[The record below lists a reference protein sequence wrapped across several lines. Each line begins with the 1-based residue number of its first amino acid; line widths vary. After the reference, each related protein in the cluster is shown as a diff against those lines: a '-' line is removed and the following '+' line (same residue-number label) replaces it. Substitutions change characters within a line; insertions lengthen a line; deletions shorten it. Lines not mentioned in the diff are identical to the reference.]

1 MNANMKSKKL
11 PLYVQILIGLF
22 LGLCWGV
29 ASSWLQFPAFI
40 TTEFIKPFGTVFVTL
55 LKMIAVPLVLAS
67 LIVGV
72 ASLHDIRKL
81 SRIGGKTIS
90 IYIGTTIIAITIGL
104 TIANVVKPGKRLP
117 ESTRQ
122 QLMSTYTDKTTT
134 SVSTVEKLKQRPL
147 LQPMIDIFPDNITAA
162 AADNTRMLQVVFF
175 AMIMGVALIK
185 IAPEKRNTLV
195 AFFDAL
201 NDAIIQIVDFI
212 MLFAPIG
219 VFALISALIVE
230 IAGDDISQAANLL
243 NGLAWYTACVIVG
256 LFIHAYIFYPILFRS
271 VAKIG
276 YMQFFRAIRA
286 AQLVGFSTSSSNA
299 TLPVTMKRCQEGLGI
314 PEEMTSFI
322 LPLGATINMDGT
334 SLYQGVAAVFIAQAL
349 DIDLSLS
356 DQLMILLTAT
366 LASIGS
372 AGVPGAGMVMLVI
385 VLESIQ
391 VPSAG
396 IALIVAVDRIL
407 DMMRTVVNITGDI
420 TVAAVVT
427 ATEGKFEPVMV
438 SEEE

>member
-1 MNANMKSKKL
+1 MKTKKL
-11 PLYVQILIGLF
+11 PLYAQILIGLV
-22 LGLCWGV
+22 LGLCWGL
-29 ASSWLQFPAFI
+29 ASSWLKIPAWL
-40 TTEFIKPFGTVFVTL
+40 TVELIKPLGTIFVTL

-81 SRIGGKTIS
+81 SRIGGKTIG
-90 IYIGTTIIAITIGL
+90 IYMGTTVVAITIGL
-104 TIANVVKPGKRLP
+104 TIANLVKPGERLP

-122 QLMSTYTDKTTT
+122 QLMSVYTEKTAN
-134 SVSTVEKLKQRPL
+134 SVSTVEKLKSRPI
-147 LQPMIDIFPDNITAA
+147 LQPLIDIFPDNITSA

-175 AMIMGVALIK
+175 AVIMGIALIK
-185 IAPEKRNTLV
+185 IAPEKRNTLTT
-195 AFFDAL
+195 FFDAL

-212 MLFAPIG
+212 MLFAPVG
-219 VFALISALIVE
+219 VFALIGALIVE

-243 NGLAWYTACVIVG
+243 SGLAWYTACVIAG
-256 LFIHAYIFYPILFRS
+256 LFIHTYIFYPILFRS

-314 PEEMTSFI
+314 PEEMTSFV

-349 DIDLSLS
+349 GIDLTIT
-356 DQLMILLTAT
+356 DQLMILMTAT

-385 VLESIQ
+385 VLESIH

-407 DMMRTVVNITGDI
+407 DMVRTVVNVTGDA
-420 TVAAVVT
+420 TVAVLVT
-427 ATEGKFEPVMV
+427 ATEGKFEPIA
-438 SEEE
+438 STEEN

>member
-1 MNANMKSKKL
+1 MKSKKL

>member
-1 MNANMKSKKL
+1 MKTKKL
-11 PLYVQILIGLF
+11 PLYARILIGLA
-22 LGLCWGV
+22 LGLIWGLV
-29 ASSWLQFPAFI
+29 SVWLKLPASLTI
-40 TTEFIKPFGTVFVTL
+40 EFIKPLGTIFVTL

-81 SRIGGKTIS
+81 SRIGGKTIG
-90 IYIGTTIIAITIGL
+90 IYIGTTVVAITIGL
-104 TIANVVKPGKRLP
+104 TIANLVKPGERLP
-117 ESTRQ
+117 DNTRQ
-122 QLMSTYTDKTTT
+122 QLMSVYTDKT
-134 SVSTVEKLKQRPL
+134 SSSFSAVAKLKERPI
-147 LQPMIDIFPDNITAA
+147 LQPLIDIFPDNIISA

-175 AMIMGVALIK
+175 AMIMGIALIK
-185 IAPEKRNTLV
+185 IAPEKRHTLV

-201 NDAIIQIVDFI
+201 NDAIIQIVDFV

-219 VFALISALIVE
+219 VFALIAALIVE
-230 IAGDDISQAANLL
+230 IAGDDISQAASLL
-243 NGLAWYTACVIVG
+243 SGLAWYAACVTVG
-256 LFIHAYIFYPILFRS
+256 LFIHAYLFYPVLFRS

-299 TLPVTMKRCQEGLGI
+299 TLPITMKRCQEGLGI

-349 DIDLSLS
+349 GIDLTLT
-356 DQLMILLTAT
+356 DQLMILITAT

-420 TVAAVVT
+420 TVAVVVT
-427 ATEGKFEPVMV
+427 ATEGKFEPITVP
-438 SEEE
+438 EEN